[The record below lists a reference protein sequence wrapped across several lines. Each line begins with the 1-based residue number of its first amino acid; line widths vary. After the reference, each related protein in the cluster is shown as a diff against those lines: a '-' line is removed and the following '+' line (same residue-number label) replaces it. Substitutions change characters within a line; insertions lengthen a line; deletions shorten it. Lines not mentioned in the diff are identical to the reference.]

1 MLQPR
6 LIEVYEIVTFGC
18 SHQKPKFVSS
28 SVLNTLFIKGISLGD
43 V

>member
-6 LIEVYEIVTFGC
+6 LIEVHEIVTFGC

-28 SVLNTLFIKGISLGD
+28 SVLNTLFLKGISLGD
-43 V
+43 I